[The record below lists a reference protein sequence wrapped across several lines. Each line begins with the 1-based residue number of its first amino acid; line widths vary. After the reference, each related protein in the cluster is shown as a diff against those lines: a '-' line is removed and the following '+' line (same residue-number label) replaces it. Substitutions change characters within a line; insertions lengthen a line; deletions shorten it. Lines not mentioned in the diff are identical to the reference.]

1 MDNYSNEG
9 FENGIS
15 IHDGFPNINW
25 GIDKS
30 QMIISEKDKSYP
42 LLINGK
48 NNEFISY
55 RIWWSV
61 R

>member
-1 MDNYSNEG
+1 MEYQ
-9 FENGIS
+9 FIR
-15 IHDGFPNINW
+15 FLNINW

-30 QMIISEKDKSYP
+30 QMIISADKSYP
-42 LLINGK
+42 CINGK